1 MVWGRVRVAQGRT
14 ETVCTGRRY
23 PLAHRRVVQHAAA
36 GGADSVDDILQR
48 QSNPWPLWTVIAANG
63 ADRIA
68 STGKPCRRAGRIMH
82 AAWRDT
88 SQHAAQHVPTH
99 RAACGC
105 MSCTQRNTP
114 GASCAPTA
122 RHGCNVL
129 QLADNGAAHPIGVWP
144 YAVTLAYPV
153 VLNQCYDM
161 APHRAVLYRGT

>member
-1 MVWGRVRVAQGRT
+1 MVWGRLRVAQGRT

-63 ADRIA
+63 AVQDSVDRQAMPQGRPYHACSMARHITA
-68 STGKPCRRAGRIMH
+68 RSAARSNTPCSMWLH
-82 AAWRDT
+82 A
-88 SQHAAQHVPTH
+88 
-99 RAACGC
+99 
-105 MSCTQRNTP
+105 CTQRNTP
-114 GASCAPTA
+114 AASCAPTA
-122 RHGCNVL
+122 RHVL

-144 YAVTLAYPV
+144 YAFALAYPV